1 MRARTAAKT
10 GRARLGLG
18 LAVTV
23 AVLAT
28 AAPAYP
34 AYPATAGTG
43 AVRAT
48 LPGGL
53 GPCLGPECPDVY
65 LDPHTGPANGRDAGI
80 NIFVGGDFQV
90 RERAAEAEGRVVVL
104 GSFDQDKADGVSQVY
119 NVGIVGAGSQ
129 TQPPAG
135 SDFLTT
141 GGGIAV
147 ADSERLIADGGVVR
161 HAGPL
166 SGTGTVS
173 ATRVV
178 RDPAA
183 AGPYAPLRRELA
195 AASQCYARPGG
206 TPRTPTGTVTN
217 NRFETLFRGDGRS
230 PLQVFNVDADIA
242 APGRGQQGIRFA
254 DIPANATILVN
265 VLGADRAVV
274 TYSGEQT
281 YRQRLLWNFPDA
293 TTVGLLGTGQFQG
306 AALIGNPASR
316 TTVTLPGFNG
326 RFFTTGSL
334 RHTSAAAGGGGQ
346 EFHSYPF
353 TGDLP
358 DCGSAPVTGELSVV
372 KVNEAGDALAGAGF
386 ELWRESN
393 GTPGLQTGTPGGD
406 TLEPRGCT
414 TRADGICRRTAEPG
428 TYYWREVTPPA
439 GYALPANPVFG
450 PLVLTPRNAGEGVR
464 VRAVNTPLAPPV
476 RGEVSV
482 LKTDAETGDPLAG
495 AVFRLWKESNGTPGL
510 QTGRPGGDTPVGG
523 PCTTDESGDCTRTV
537 GVGTYYWQET
547 APPPG
552 YLLPANPV
560 FGPLALTEEN
570 AREGVTVTAA
580 DIAAPVPVPGAVS
593 VRKVSPEGAPLA
605 GAVFQLWRETNGTP
619 GLQTGGNTP
628 DTRVGDDCVTSLPS
642 ATCTRTV
649 DVGTYYWRETSAPP
663 GHGLPANPVFG
674 PLVLTADN
682 ADQGVAVDAVNT
694 PFHGRIIVVKK
705 DPKTKSVLRGAV
717 FELWKET
724 NGVRG
729 LQTEGNDPND
739 PNDPN
744 GPDTQVGPA
753 CETNRQGVCE
763 FWNLGE
769 GWYYVREVEAPE
781 GYLLREDPVTEPLQL
796 DVRTPDHERVVE
808 LFNRPAEDGHHG
820 GKDPGHEHGKDPHE
834 DHGKEHGKDPGKDQG
849 KDQGEDQGYGKKA
862 GKSPA
867 KKPGKS
873 PAKKAGKSHAKS
885 HAKGH
890 GKSHAKSH
898 AKGHAK
904 GHGKAPAKS
913 RRP

>member
-1 MRARTAAKT
+1 M
-10 GRARLGLG
+10 
-18 LAVTV
+18 
-23 AVLAT
+23 
-28 AAPAYP
+28 
-34 AYPATAGTG
+34 
-43 AVRAT
+43 
-48 LPGGL
+48 
-53 GPCLGPECPDVY
+53 
-65 LDPHTGPANGRDAGI
+65 NG
-80 NIFVGGDFQV
+80 
-90 RERAAEAEGRVVVL
+90 
-104 GSFDQDKADGVSQVY
+104 
-119 NVGIVGAGSQ
+119 
-129 TQPPAG
+129 
-135 SDFLTT
+135 
-141 GGGIAV
+141 
-147 ADSERLIADGGVVR
+147 
-161 HAGPL
+161 
-166 SGTGTVS
+166 
-173 ATRVV
+173 
-178 RDPAA
+178 
-183 AGPYAPLRRELA
+183 
-195 AASQCYARPGG
+195 
-206 TPRTPTGTVTN
+206 
-217 NRFETLFRGDGRS
+217 
-230 PLQVFNVDADIA
+230 
-242 APGRGQQGIRFA
+242 
-254 DIPANATILVN
+254 
-265 VLGADRAVV
+265 
-274 TYSGEQT
+274 
-281 YRQRLLWNFPDA
+281 
-293 TTVGLLGTGQFQG
+293 
-306 AALIGNPASR
+306 
-316 TTVTLPGFNG
+316 
-326 RFFTTGSL
+326 
-334 RHTSAAAGGGGQ
+334 
-346 EFHSYPF
+346 
-353 TGDLP
+353 
-358 DCGSAPVTGELSVV
+358 
-372 KVNEAGDALAGAGF
+372 AGDALAGAGF

-406 TLEPRGCT
+406 TLDPRGCT
-414 TRADGICRRTAEPG
+414 TRADGICRLTAEPG

-464 VRAVNTPLAPPV
+464 VRAVNTPLVPPV

-495 AVFRLWKESNGTPGL
+495 AVFRLWKETNGTPGL
-510 QTGRPGGDTPVGG
+510 QTGRPNGDTPVAG

-537 GVGTYYWQET
+537 GVGTYYWQEIT
-547 APPPG
+547 PPPG

-649 DVGTYYWRETSAPP
+649 DVGTYYWRETTAPP

-729 LQTEGNDPND
+729 LQTEGAD
-739 PNDPN
+739 
-744 GPDTQVGPA
+744 PDTQVGPA

-808 LFNRPAEDGHHG
+808 LFNRPAEEGHHG
-820 GKDPGHEHGKDPHE
+820 GRDPGHEHGKGPHE
-834 DHGKEHGKDPGKDQG
+834 DHGKDHGKDQDK
-849 KDQGEDQGYGKKA
+849 GYGKKA

-867 KKPGKS
+867 KKTGKSPVKKAGKSPVKKAGKS
-873 PAKKAGKSHAKS
+873 PAKHKKAGKAKS

-890 GKSHAKSH
+890 G
-898 AKGHAK
+898 K

>member
-43 AVRAT
+43 AVRAA

-53 GPCLGPECPDVY
+53 GPCLGPACPDGY

-90 RERAAEAEGRVVVL
+90 RGRAAEAEGRVVVL

-141 GGGIAV
+141 GGGVAV
-147 ADSERLIADGGVVR
+147 ADGERLIADGGVVR

-173 ATRVV
+173 ADRVIQ
-178 RDPAA
+178 DPAA
-183 AGPYAPLRRELA
+183 ATPYAPLRRELA

-217 NRFETLFRGDGRS
+217 HRFETLFRGDGRS

-242 APGRGQQGIRFA
+242 SPGRGQQGIRFA
-254 DIPANATILVN
+254 DIPPNATILVN

-274 TYSGEQT
+274 TYSGAQT

-293 TTVGLLGTGQFQG
+293 TAVGLLGTGQFQG

-334 RHTSAAAGGGGQ
+334 THTSATTGGGGQ

-358 DCGSAPVTGELSVV
+358 HCDTAPVTGELSVV

-386 ELWRESN
+386 ELWRETN
-393 GTPGLQTGTPGGD
+393 GVPGLQTGTPGGD
-406 TLEPRGCT
+406 TKDPRSCT
-414 TRADGICRRTAEPG
+414 TRADGVCRLTAVPG

-450 PLVLTPRNAGEGVR
+450 PLVLTPRNAGQGVR
-464 VRAVNTPLAPPV
+464 VRAVNTSLVPPV

-482 LKTDAETGDPLAG
+482 LKTDAETDDELAG
-495 AVFRLWKESNGTPGL
+495 AVFQLWRETNGTPGL
-510 QTGRPGGDTPVGG
+510 QTGRPNGDTPVGG
-523 PCTTDESGDCTRTV
+523 PCTTSASGDCTRTV
-537 GVGTYYWQET
+537 EVGTYYWQET
-547 APPPG
+547 AAPPG

-560 FGPLALTEEN
+560 FGPLVLTEEN
-570 AREGVTVTAA
+570 AGEGVTVTAA
-580 DIAAPVPVPGAVS
+580 DIAEPVPVPGAVS

-619 GLQTGGNTP
+619 GLQTGGTTP

-649 DVGTYYWRETSAPP
+649 DVGTYYWRETTAPP
-663 GHGLPANPVFG
+663 GHNLPANPVFG
-674 PLVLTADN
+674 PLVLTAGN
-682 ADQGVAVDAVNT
+682 AGQGVAADAVNT

-729 LQTEGNDPND
+729 LQTDGDD
-739 PNDPN
+739 
-744 GPDTQVGPA
+744 PDTQVGPV
-753 CETNRQGVCE
+753 CETNREGVCE
-763 FWNLGE
+763 FWNLSE

-781 GYLLREDPVTEPLQL
+781 GYLLRDDPVTEPLQL

-808 LFNRPAEDGHHG
+808 LFNRPADQGHHG
-820 GKDPGHEHGKDPHE
+820 GEDPGREHGKDPHK
-834 DHGKEHGKDPGKDQG
+834 DHGKDHGKKPV
-849 KDQGEDQGYGKKA
+849 KKA
-862 GKSPA
+862 A
-867 KKPGKS
+867 KK
-873 PAKKAGKSHAKS
+873 PAKKAVKKAAKRP
-885 HAKGH
+885 
-890 GKSHAKSH
+890 
-898 AKGHAK
+898 AK
-904 GHGKAPAKS
+904 GHGKAHAKHG
-913 RRP
+913 RP

>member
-43 AVRAT
+43 AVRAA

-53 GPCLGPECPDVY
+53 GPCLGPQCPDAY

-104 GSFDQDKADGVSQVY
+104 GSFDQDKADGASQVY

-141 GGGIAV
+141 GGGVAV
-147 ADSERLIADGGVVR
+147 AAGERLLADGGVVR

-166 SGTGTVS
+166 TGTVS

-183 AGPYAPLRRELA
+183 ATPYAPLRRELA

-206 TPRTPTGTVTN
+206 TPRPPTGTVTN

-254 DIPANATILVN
+254 DIPPNATILVN

-306 AALIGNPASR
+306 AALIGNPVSR

-334 RHTSAAAGGGGQ
+334 RHTSAATGGGGQ

-358 DCGSAPVTGELSVV
+358 DCGSAPVTGELSVL

-406 TLEPRGCT
+406 TPDPRGCT
-414 TRADGICRRTAEPG
+414 TRADGICRLTAEPG

-439 GYALPANPVFG
+439 GYALPADPVFG

-464 VRAVNTPLAPPV
+464 VRAVNTPLVPPV

-495 AVFRLWKESNGTPGL
+495 AVFRLWKETNGTPGL
-510 QTGRPGGDTPVGG
+510 QTGRPNGDTPVGG
-523 PCTTDESGDCTRTV
+523 PCTTDESGDCTRTA
-537 GVGTYYWQET
+537 GVGTYYWQEIT
-547 APPPG
+547 PPPG
-552 YLLPANPV
+552 YLLPANRV

-649 DVGTYYWRETSAPP
+649 DVGTYYWRETTAPP
-663 GHGLPANPVFG
+663 GHGLPAKPVFG

-729 LQTEGNDPND
+729 LQTDGAE
-739 PNDPN
+739 
-744 GPDTQVGPA
+744 PDTQVGPA

-808 LFNRPAEDGHHG
+808 LFNRPVEEGHHG
-820 GKDPGHEHGKDPHE
+820 GKDHGKD
-834 DHGKEHGKDPGKDQG
+834 HGKGH
-849 KDQGEDQGYGKKA
+849 GKKA

-867 KKPGKS
+867 KKTGKSPVKKAGKS
-873 PAKKAGKSHAKS
+873 PAKNKKAGKAKS
-885 HAKGH
+885 
-890 GKSHAKSH
+890 
-898 AKGHAK
+898 HAK

>member
-43 AVRAT
+43 AVRAA

-53 GPCLGPECPDVY
+53 GPCLGPACPDGY

-90 RERAAEAEGRVVVL
+90 RGRAAEAEGRVVVL

-141 GGGIAV
+141 GGGVAV
-147 ADSERLIADGGVVR
+147 ADGERLIADGGVVR

-173 ATRVV
+173 ADRVIQ
-178 RDPAA
+178 DPAA
-183 AGPYAPLRRELA
+183 TTPYAPLRRELA

-206 TPRTPTGTVTN
+206 TPRTSTGTVTN

-242 APGRGQQGIRFA
+242 SPGRGQQGIRFA
-254 DIPANATILVN
+254 DIPPNATILVN

-274 TYSGEQT
+274 TYSGAQT

-293 TTVGLLGTGQFQG
+293 TAVGLLGTGQFQG

-334 RHTSAAAGGGGQ
+334 THTSATTGGGGQ

-358 DCGSAPVTGELSVV
+358 HCDTAPVTGELSVV

-386 ELWRESN
+386 ELWRETN
-393 GTPGLQTGTPGGD
+393 DVPGLQTGTPGGD
-406 TLEPRGCT
+406 TKDPRGCT
-414 TRADGICRRTAEPG
+414 TRADGVCRLTAVPG

-450 PLVLTPRNAGEGVR
+450 PLVLTPRNAGQGVR
-464 VRAVNTPLAPPV
+464 VRAVNTSLVPPV

-482 LKTDAETGDPLAG
+482 LKTDAETDDELAG
-495 AVFRLWKESNGTPGL
+495 AVFQLWRETNGIPGL
-510 QTGRPGGDTPVGG
+510 QTGRPNGDTPVGG
-523 PCTTDESGDCTRTV
+523 PCTTGASGDCSRTV
-537 GVGTYYWQET
+537 EVGTYYWQET
-547 APPPG
+547 AAPPG

-560 FGPLALTEEN
+560 FGPLVLTEEN
-570 AREGVTVTAA
+570 ASEGVTVTAA

-619 GLQTGGNTP
+619 GLQTGGTTP

-649 DVGTYYWRETSAPP
+649 DVGTYYWRETTAPP
-663 GHGLPANPVFG
+663 GHTLPANPVFG

-682 ADQGVAVDAVNT
+682 AGQGVAADAVNT

-729 LQTEGNDPND
+729 LQTDGDD
-739 PNDPN
+739 
-744 GPDTQVGPA
+744 PDTQVGPV

-763 FWNLGE
+763 FWNLSE

-781 GYLLREDPVTEPLQL
+781 GYLLRDDPVTEPLQL

-808 LFNRPAEDGHHG
+808 LFNRPADQGHHG
-820 GKDPGHEHGKDPHE
+820 GKDPGRDHGKDPHK
-834 DHGKEHGKDPGKDQG
+834 DHGKDHGKKPVK
-849 KDQGEDQGYGKKA
+849 KAAKKPAKKPVKKA
-862 GKSPA
+862 GKTPA
-867 KKPGKS
+867 KRP
-873 PAKKAGKSHAKS
+873 
-885 HAKGH
+885 AKGH
-890 GKSHAKSH
+890 GK
-898 AKGHAK
+898 GHAK
-904 GHGKAPAKS
+904 HG
-913 RRP
+913 RP

>member
-43 AVRAT
+43 AVRAA

-53 GPCLGPECPDVY
+53 GPCLGPECPDAY

-104 GSFDQDKADGVSQVY
+104 GSFDQDKADGASRVY

-147 ADSERLIADGGVVR
+147 ADGERLIADGGVVR

-166 SGTGTVS
+166 TGTVS

-178 RDPAA
+178 RDPDAA
-183 AGPYAPLRRELA
+183 TPYAPLRRELA

-206 TPRTPTGTVTN
+206 TARPPTGTVTN

-254 DIPANATILVN
+254 DIPSNATILVN

-334 RHTSAAAGGGGQ
+334 RHTSATTGGGGQ

-358 DCGSAPVTGELSVV
+358 DCGSAPVTGELSVL
-372 KVNEAGDALAGAGF
+372 KVNGAGDALAGAGF

-406 TLEPRGCT
+406 TRDPRGCT
-414 TRADGICRRTAEPG
+414 TRADGLCRLTAEPG

-450 PLVLTPRNAGEGVR
+450 PLVLTPGNAGEGVR
-464 VRAVNTPLAPPV
+464 VRAVNTPLVPPV

-495 AVFRLWKESNGTPGL
+495 AVFRLWRETNGTPGL
-510 QTGRPGGDTPVGG
+510 QTGRPNGDTPVGG

-537 GVGTYYWQET
+537 GVGTYYWQEIT
-547 APPPG
+547 APPG

-649 DVGTYYWRETSAPP
+649 DVGTYYWRETTAPP

-694 PFHGRIIVVKK
+694 PFRGRIIVVKK
-705 DPKTKSVLRGAV
+705 DPKTKRVLRGAV

-729 LQTEGNDPND
+729 LQTEGAD
-739 PNDPN
+739 
-744 GPDTQVGPA
+744 PDTQIGPA

-781 GYLLREDPVTEPLQL
+781 GYLLRDDPVTEPLQL
-796 DVRTPDHERVVE
+796 DVRTPDQERVVE
-808 LFNRPAEDGHHG
+808 LFNRPAEEGHHG
-820 GKDPGHEHGKDPHE
+820 KDHGKD
-834 DHGKEHGKDPGKDQG
+834 HG
-849 KDQGEDQGYGKKA
+849 
-862 GKSPA
+862 

-873 PAKKAGKSHAKS
+873 PAKKPAKSPAKNKKAGKAKS

-890 GKSHAKSH
+890 G
-898 AKGHAK
+898 K

-913 RRP
+913 RRT

>member
-183 AGPYAPLRRELA
+183 ATPYAPLRRELA